1 MGKSSGAQTGV
12 SGAESQ
18 CPLGEGGKNHLDP
31 SPIFYRPTHPVSTES
46 MQVWIVYF
54 TQDFQSILA

>member
-18 CPLGEGGKNHLDP
+18 RPLGEGGKNHLDP
-31 SPIFYRPTHPVSTES
+31 SPIFYRHVPLTLFL
-46 MQVWIVYF
+46 QNLCKYG
-54 TQDFQSILA
+54 